1 MGVRP
6 LNKLTRE
13 MEKFSPAP
21 GRSYDEA
28 GVVDLKIKSHDEIR
42 NIYEEIKSMQM
53 RITDYIDDISEISK
67 EKKKVEEA

>member
-1 MGVRP
+1 MRP

-53 RITDYIDDISEISK
+53 RITDY
-67 EKKKVEEA
+67 